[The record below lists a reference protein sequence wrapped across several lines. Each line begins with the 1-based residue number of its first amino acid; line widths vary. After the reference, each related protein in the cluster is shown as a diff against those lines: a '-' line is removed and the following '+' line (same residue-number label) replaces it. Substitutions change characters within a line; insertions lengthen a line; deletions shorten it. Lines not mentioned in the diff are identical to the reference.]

1 MNQIIILDLVV
12 ANEWNPASLGFVS
25 KWLRM
30 NVGLTRAKAC
40 LWIVCN
46 WSRMWLQ
53 LDHMMKTSH
62 LGFQNWASLLI
73 DLQEMGDVV
82 TIRKDSNSY
91 MRDWFPSSLP
101 AGPEEM
107 ISRDWT
113 VHQHRMTEE
122 ESEFKNG
129 SMLKI
134 VALDNKA

>member
-1 MNQIIILDLVV
+1 
-12 ANEWNPASLGFVS
+12 
-25 KWLRM
+25 
-30 NVGLTRAKAC
+30 
-40 LWIVCN
+40 
-46 WSRMWLQ
+46 
-53 LDHMMKTSH
+53 
-62 LGFQNWASLLI
+62 LI